1 MTILELLAILAA
13 AAVASTIAWIESAR
27 DPAIA
32 SAAALLLG
40 SFAFGGALAAVV
52 S

>member
-1 MTILELLAILAA
+1 MTVLELLAILAA
-13 AAVASTIAWIESAR
+13 GAAASIITWIESGR

-40 SFAFGGALAAVV
+40 AFAFGGALATIV

>member
-13 AAVASTIAWIESAR
+13 GAVASTIAWIESSR

-32 SAAALLLG
+32 SAAVLLLG
-40 SFAFGGALAAVV
+40 AFAFGGALATIV